1 MKTVLRFL
9 AISFVSSLLIS
20 SGCKKGNNG
29 GGGGGTDNEANLAV
43 TTNPAAGSVV
53 PAAVGP
59 YNLTVTVTSAMPASG
74 VKIEVSAKKDDG
86 TNPPAFYSQ
95 TTTTSAAT
103 SNFNITG
110 YAALNLN
117 LVDVKVTSVSKPSNV
132 WTGSYR
138 FNSK

>member
-1 MKTVLRFL
+1 MKKIALIITIV
-9 AISFVSSLLIS
+9 ISASLLIS
-20 SGCKKGNNG
+20 SGCKKSG
-29 GGGGGTDNEANLAV
+29 GGGGGTDNEANLTV
-43 TTNPAAGSVV
+43 TTNPANGAVV

-59 YNLTVTVTSAMPASG
+59 YNLAITVTSAMPSGG
-74 VKIEVSAKKDDG
+74 VKIEVSAKVDNG

-95 TTTTSAAT
+95 TTNTSSVT

-110 YAALNLN
+110 STPLTLN
-117 LVDVKVTSVSKPSNV
+117 LVNVTVTSLSKPSNV

>member
-1 MKTVLRFL
+1 MKKITL
-9 AISFVSSLLIS
+9 FVSIIISASLLIS
-20 SGCKKGNNG
+20 SGCKKGG

-43 TTNPAAGSVV
+43 TINPANGAVV

-59 YNLTVTVTSAMPASG
+59 YSLTVTVTSAMPPGG
-74 VKIEVSAKKDDG
+74 VKIEVSAKVDNG

-95 TTTTSAAT
+95 TTNTSSTT

-110 YAALNLN
+110 STPLALNL
-117 LVDVKVTSVSKPSNV
+117 VTVTVTSLSKPSNV